1 MSRLVIFVSLAVIFL
16 DVVFSLIKNAMVPTR
31 QIDRQVFQENWATDP
46 TIAAHKARP
55 VPRWSEIFVEIL
67 KRWEKRA

>member
-16 DVVFSLIKNAMVPTR
+16 DVVFSLIKNAVVPTR

-46 TIAAHKARP
+46 TIAAHKPRP

-67 KRWEKRA
+67 RRWEKWA

>member
-16 DVVFSLIKNAMVPTR
+16 DVVFSLIKNAVVPTR

-55 VPRWSEIFVEIL
+55 VPW
-67 KRWEKRA
+67 